1 MRITK
6 KEEKALNNC
15 IKTKIL
21 NEAEI
26 NCLNQWFLRH
36 CINSDYYYLNF
47 LLNGFLNEKNF
58 LLNKDE
64 QKHISDFYFGDYTNS
79 VYHNLWIALC
89 FLQKEIN
96 RLL

>member
-15 IKTKIL
+15 IKTETL
-21 NEAEI
+21 NKTEI

-47 LLNGFLNEKNF
+47 LLNGFLYKKNF
-58 LLNKDE
+58 PLNKKE
-64 QKHISDFYFGDYTNS
+64 QQHISDFIFGDYTNS
-79 VYHNLWIALC
+79 EYHNLWIALF

-96 RLL
+96 RL

>member
-15 IKTKIL
+15 IKTEAL
-21 NEAEI
+21 NKAEI

-58 LLNKDE
+58 LLNKEE
-64 QKHISDFYFGDYTNS
+64 QQNIINCFFGDYTNS
-79 VYHNLWIALC
+79 YCILYR
-89 FLQKEIN
+89 KK
-96 RLL
+96 